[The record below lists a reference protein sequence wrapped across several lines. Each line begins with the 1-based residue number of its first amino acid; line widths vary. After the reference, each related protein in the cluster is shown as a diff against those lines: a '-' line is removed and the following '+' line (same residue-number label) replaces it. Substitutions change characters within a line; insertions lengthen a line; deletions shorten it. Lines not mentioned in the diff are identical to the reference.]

1 MTTERGSERKRALA
15 DVIQH
20 AIDKGTTRVEKI
32 HKSIADLP
40 LKLLEERNL
49 LRGPAREV
57 RRVQDHAIKAVYD
70 LVRTINQQV
79 GSLASDLRH
88 EVAKL
93 RGTHSEVGAR
103 RHTGA
108 HHA

>member
-40 LKLLEERNL
+40 LKMLEEREL
-49 LRGPAREV
+49 FRGPAREV
-57 RRVQDHAIKAVYD
+57 RRMQDHAIKAVYD
-70 LVRTINQQV
+70 LIRTINQQV
-79 GSLASDLRH
+79 GGLASNVRH
-88 EVAKL
+88 EAAK
-93 RGTHSEVGAR
+93 R
-103 RHTGA
+103 RGA
-108 HHA
+108 HAEEAVRHHTSAH